1 MEIEEHLEHCYL
13 RASSTNSVKE
23 STSKADRS
31 RVTFN
36 ITVILMRSA
45 ECRVQTLEVFYI
57 GSDSAVM
64 EVV

>member
-36 ITVILMRSA
+36 ITVILMRSVGF
-45 ECRVQTLEVFYI
+45 RRLKFSISDLTVQ
-57 GSDSAVM
+57 
-64 EVV
+64 